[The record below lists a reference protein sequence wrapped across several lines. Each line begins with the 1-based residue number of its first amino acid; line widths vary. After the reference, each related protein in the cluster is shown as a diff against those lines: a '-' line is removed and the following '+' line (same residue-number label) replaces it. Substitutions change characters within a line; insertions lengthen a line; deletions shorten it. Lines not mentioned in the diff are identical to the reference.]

1 MRPMKMVL
9 VVGAA
14 AVALTT
20 TACAELDEAMDAA
33 TSTTTSVATTIPTTT
48 TTVYVPPPPPP
59 TTINDRQI
67 QALAL
72 DMTWD
77 NLSAYD
83 RQQVCDGVDLLGV
96 KVAASALN
104 KGADYEFDQ
113 ADIEVFLLS
122 KC

>member
-1 MRPMKMVL
+1 MRRVML
-9 VVGAA
+9 VVGVA
-14 AVALTT
+14 AVALTL

-33 TSTTTSVATTIPTTT
+33 TSTTVPTTTTTT

-77 NLSAYD
+77 SLSAYD

>member
-1 MRPMKMVL
+1 MRPVKMVL

-20 TACAELDEAMDAA
+20 TACAGLDEAMDAA
-33 TSTTTSVATTIPTTT
+33 TSTTVPTTTTTT

-59 TTINDRQI
+59 TTISERKI
-67 QALAL
+67 QSMAL

-77 NLSAYD
+77 SLSASD
-83 RQQVCDGVDLLGV
+83 RQQICDGVDLLGV
-96 KVAASALN
+96 SVAASALN
-104 KGADYEFDQ
+104 KGADYTFDQ
-113 ADIEVFLLS
+113 SEIELFLLT